1 MLKNKKLLLL
11 TSAVLLLPLLAG
23 LVLWQKLPERMP
35 VHWNAAGEIDGYGSR
50 AMVVFGLFGF
60 LFIMHW
66 FCIGASALDPKNK
79 DQSSKAAAV
88 VLWVMPAL
96 SLLMG
101 VIVYGTALGLSI
113 SVNIILPVFMGWLFV
128 FVGSR
133 LPECRRNYTI
143 GIKIPWALDDEEN
156 WNATHRFAGKVWMVG
171 GVLFMA
177 SALVHDALLLILPPL
192 LALMLVL
199 PTLYSYLYYKKR
211 SR

>member
-1 MLKNKKLLLL
+1 M
-11 TSAVLLLPLLAG
+11 
-23 LVLWQKLPERMP
+23 
-35 VHWNAAGEIDGYGSR
+35 
-50 AMVVFGLFGF
+50 
-60 LFIMHW
+60 
-66 FCIGASALDPKNK
+66 
-79 DQSSKAAAV
+79 
-88 VLWVMPAL
+88 
-96 SLLMG
+96 
-101 VIVYGTALGLSI
+101 
-113 SVNIILPVFMGWLFV
+113 
-128 FVGSR
+128 GSR

-156 WNATHRFAGKVWMVG
+156 WNATHRFAGKVWMAG